1 MSKQTTIHATPL
13 SLGGAVVLGLLILVG
28 ALAWI
33 AFQPQEPSTALRI
46 VLALVWFGLLAYA
59 IDAWSETL
67 RYEDGRIVFN
77 SLFKRRVEILMRKTD
92 DILVVHEGLNQEQGI
107 ISARFRE
114 RDGSII
120 DLPLGPFW
128 LRHEL
133 ESFFGTVE
141 RIAGNVHL
149 VESVR

>member
-1 MSKQTTIHATPL
+1 
-13 SLGGAVVLGLLILVG
+13 
-28 ALAWI
+28 
-33 AFQPQEPSTALRI
+33 
-46 VLALVWFGLLAYA
+46 
-59 IDAWSETL
+59 
-67 RYEDGRIVFN
+67 
-77 SLFKRRVEILMRKTD
+77 MRKTD